1 MPDQM
6 LKGALWY
13 RKEMNF
19 SVIPVSEEKTP
30 LIKWQKYQTEK
41 PTVEQ
46 VQEWWSGKFKGANIG
61 IVTGAISNLTV
72 IDIDSDQGREALEEI
87 TPEALLTPTATTPG
101 GGEHRYF
108 RYQEGITNAV
118 KFLSDCDVRSEGGY
132 IVAPPSS
139 NGRGHYAWVKGLS
152 IVDTG
157 IAFLP
162 EAYKHALTISI
173 SNIETIDYSRPDGF
187 KGLQRAS
194 KGFIQ
199 LTEKHQIRD
208 HTRDNALFH
217 IANRLVRAQL
227 PDEEIQQILQLIA
240 YHGCET
246 PFPAK
251 EIPIKIQ
258 SAINRVEKEKS
269 NWMDDVRE
277 LIELQEGFIKAS
289 EVQKELQG
297 ASKVEKRAIS
307 QCLRRCEQE
316 GLIKKTGRIAGEYR
330 IISHEH
336 EVQDWKNASI
346 ESVNLVLPFGM
357 HEAIRIV
364 PGSILMFSGV
374 TNTGKTSFGMN
385 IARWNCKEEV
395 RYLTSEIEKDEF
407 KGRVSNYCR
416 EHNESMDDWNVE
428 LIAKFTPGV
437 LPDLINPDGLNIIDY
452 LEPPAGDFTQIGPLI
467 TEIHHVLK
475 SGIAVIAI
483 QKKTGDEYGAGG
495 QYIRNKAHLFCTL
508 DQMDFPV
515 CKLKITKCKAP
526 RHGYRNPVGLDVEYQ
541 IDFKDG
547 LTIVPFGKLKFSRWD
562 R

>member
-1 MPDQM
+1 MSEAQM
-6 LKGALWY
+6 LKSALWY
-13 RKEMNF
+13 CKEMNF
-19 SVIPVSEEKTP
+19 SVIPVSEKKTP
-30 LIKWQKYQTEK
+30 LIKWQQYQTEK
-41 PTVEQ
+41 PTIEQ

-72 IDIDSDQGREALEEI
+72 IDIDSNQGREALEEI

-118 KFLSDCDVRSEGGY
+118 KFLSDCDARSEGGY
-132 IVAPPSS
+132 IIAPPSS

-152 IVDTG
+152 IVDTE

-162 EAYKHALTISI
+162 EAYKHALNI
-173 SNIETIDYSRPDGF
+173 SNSIYTIDYSSEQNKTQQPITNHNRLFREGN
-187 KGLQRAS
+187 
-194 KGFIQ
+194 
-199 LTEKHQIRD
+199 RD
-208 HTRDNALFH
+208 HHIFH
-217 IANRLVRAQL
+217 LANSLIKGGM
-227 PDEEIQQILQLIA
+227 PTEEIQQYLMFI
-240 YHGCET
+240 GSRCNP
-246 PFPAK
+246 PFPEK
-251 EIPIKIQ
+251 EIYTKIQ
-258 SAINRVEKEKS
+258 SAI
-269 NWMDDVRE
+269 
-277 LIELQEGFIKAS
+277 
-289 EVQKELQG
+289 
-297 ASKVEKRAIS
+297 KRAEVSAKGLTESVRDLIKEHEGNITITNTL
-307 QCLRRCEQE
+307 QWLTNHNNPQERQKIQVIMGRMVKE
-316 GLIKKTGRIAGEYR
+316 GLLKKTGKRAGEYR
-330 IISHEH
+330 IISKEH

-346 ESVNLVLPFGM
+346 ESVNLVLPLGM

-385 IARWNCKEEV
+385 IARWNCKERV
-395 RYLTSEIEKDEF
+395 TYLTSEIEQDEF
-407 KGRVSNYCR
+407 KGRVANYCR

-467 TEIHHVLK
+467 TDIHHSLK
-475 SGIAVIAI
+475 TGIAVIAI

-508 DQMDFPV
+508 DQMEFPV
-515 CKLKITKCKAP
+515 CRLKITKCKAP
-526 RHGYRNPVGLDVEYQ
+526 KHGYRNPVGLDVEYQ

-547 LTIVPFGKLKFSRWD
+547 LTIIPFGKLNFSRWD